1 MPTIPSRYYPRIIA
15 CALLLGVA
23 AFTGGVFAAAMVEG
37 VVILTLCLALA
48 EALYALCG
56 VKQHRK
62 LSRASTG
69 AAMGVAALS
78 AVYLFGEADRGSVS
92 ALRNA
97 YEMLMALALAP
108 LLHLEHNRRVGQAP
122 PPASAAPQP
131 SPAKR
136 SRKPILRVALLRLA
150 WYAAAAAML
159 DRIGA
164 PLLALA
170 YPPVSAV
177 HVAAAW
183 LLRRGSGIE
192 LHASAARQP
201 RLLLFVLAEL
211 LGASL
216 VAIGLVMLCGRG
228 DAQLTLLAAVLALL
242 AGEQL
247 LGWHE
252 ARALLKQSPGRPKI
266 A

>member
-1 MPTIPSRYYPRIIA
+1 MRKIPSRYYPRIVA
-15 CALLLGVA
+15 CTVLLGVA
-23 AFTGGVFAAAMVEG
+23 GVTGGVFAAAAVKF
-37 VVILTLCLALA
+37 VIVLTLGLAMA
-48 EALYALCG
+48 EVMYAVTG
-56 VKQHRK
+56 FKQHRK
-62 LSRASTG
+62 LSLAST
-69 AAMGVAALS
+69 AVIMALMAAL
-78 AVYLFGEADRGSVS
+78 AWYLLADAAAHGSVS
-92 ALRNA
+92 LRIDG
-97 YEMLMALALAP
+97 YQMLLLVAMGP
-108 LLHLEHNRRVGQAP
+108 LLHIEHNRRVGP
-122 PPASAAPQP
+122 GSPPASAAPQP

-136 SRKPILRVALLRLA
+136 RRKPTLRVVLLRLA

-159 DRIGA
+159 DRIGV

-170 YPPVSAV
+170 YPPLSAA
-177 HVAAAW
+177 HVAVAW
-183 LLRRGSGIE
+183 LLRSGSGIE

-216 VAIGLVMLCGRG
+216 VAIGLVMLYGRG

-252 ARALLKQSPGRPKI
+252 ARALARPHP